1 MQGNTLALEEEHT
14 LTVKRPRI
22 PLKGIQ
28 GKAPTTKHIGS
39 NDYCWETSRIAH
51 TEKPDD

>member
-22 PLKGIQ
+22 SLKGIK

-39 NDYCWETSRIAH
+39 NNYCWETSGIAH